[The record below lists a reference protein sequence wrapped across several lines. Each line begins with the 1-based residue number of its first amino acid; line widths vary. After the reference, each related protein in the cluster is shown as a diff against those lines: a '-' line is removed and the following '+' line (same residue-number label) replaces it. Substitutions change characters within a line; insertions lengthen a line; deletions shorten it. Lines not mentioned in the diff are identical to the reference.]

1 MMFGG
6 SMGPGAACARNRA
19 DTTVAVG
26 AAADAIAI
34 TCGGF
39 AATSTG
45 GPGTRPAGTSGAH
58 PRVSIDPVGASSAP
72 PGGAISYLIRIFP
85 ARALVRG
92 VTIVAAADPAGI
104 TLTTGCADAAGRPG
118 GSSPRPAPAG
128 GFRGPSPRPAQAA
141 AGDRPHPPAATC
153 TFGPATAVDAATAG
167 LHGLVRLPV
176 HRPAGTQLLP
186 RVTVPTPRHPSA

>member
-1 MMFGG
+1 MFGG
-6 SMGPGAACARNRA
+6 SMGPRAAWARNRA

-26 AAADAIAI
+26 AAAAAIAI

-58 PRVSIDPVGASSAP
+58 PRVSIDPAGASPAP
-72 PGGAISYLIRIFP
+72 PGGPIPYLTRTFP

-128 GFRGPSPRPAQAA
+128 GFRGSSPRPAQAA
-141 AGDRPHPPAATC
+141 AGDRPHPAVATC
-153 TFGPATAVDAATAG
+153 TFGPATPVDAATAG
-167 LHGLVRLPV
+167 LHVLVRTPLHTP
-176 HRPAGTQLLP
+176 PATPLLL
-186 RVTVPTPRHPSA
+186 VVAVATPMHPSG